1 MNIQNQKGVRAVLV
15 TEWNAVDL
23 EEYAFGNITLVTQL
37 INKCEDLHE
46 IDAKDLGHALSAS
59 LEIINAVRLTK
70 EQ

>member
-1 MNIQNQKGVRAVLV
+1 MNIQNQEGVRAVLV

-23 EEYAFGNITLVTQL
+23 EEYALGNIELMTQF
-37 INKCEDLHE
+37 INNCENLND
-46 IDAKDLGHALSAS
+46 IDAKDLGRALYAS